1 VLGPTRCCSR
11 KPNTGTVRCRV
22 ENQMLA
28 HSERSGAGVCALQRP
43 GSGAGSVTAPRQD
56 QPGYHAE
63 ERARMSHFAEHS
75 TENDNR
81 ESERRKQRVETEQD
95 KVQQRLLTIARAA
108 GTFSAVSENNRLSAV
123 RFGADGLV
131 PVVTQES
138 RSGDVLMVAYANR
151 DALDRTLST
160 GLAHYFS
167 RSRGTL
173 WQKGET
179 SGHVQRVAEVR
190 LDCDGDA
197 VLYRAEQEG
206 PACHTG
212 ARTCFLTVI
221 SGAAGQRGSGVG
233 EDPGGHV
240 LTRLARTISQRDE
253 HRPRGS
259 YTAELLAA
267 GTGKISQKVGEEAV
281 EVVVAANSEDD
292 ERLAAE
298 AADLLYHLLVLL
310 QARGVP
316 LDAVLRELEGREKR

>member
-1 VLGPTRCCSR
+1 
-11 KPNTGTVRCRV
+11 
-22 ENQMLA
+22 M
-28 HSERSGAGVCALQRP
+28 SE
-43 GSGAGSVTAPRQD
+43 D
-56 QPGYHAE
+56 
-63 ERARMSHFAEHS
+63 
-75 TENDNR
+75 
-81 ESERRKQRVETEQD
+81 
-95 KVQQRLLTIARAA
+95 
-108 GTFSAVSENNRLSAV
+108 NRLSAV
-123 RFGADGLV
+123 RFGTDGLV

-151 DALDRTLST
+151 DALNRTLST

-179 SGHVQRVAEVR
+179 SGHVQRVTEVR

-197 VLYRAEQEG
+197 VLYRVEQTG

-212 ARTCFLTVI
+212 TRTCFSTTL
-221 SGAAGQRGSGVG
+221 SGAAGAAA

-240 LTRLARTISQRDE
+240 LSRLAYTIASRADE
-253 HRPRGS
+253 RPAGS
-259 YTAELLAA
+259 YTAGLLA
-267 GTGKISQKVGEEAV
+267 GGVGKVSQKVGEEAV

-292 ERLAAE
+292 ERLASE

-316 LDAVLRELEGREKR
+316 LDAVWRELESRAR